1 MRLTTRE
8 RTLWQLIPRR
18 ALMYRLYSDRSTEHN
33 TIQRGGELLV
43 NSDETPNLLVA
54 LR

>member
-18 ALMYRLYSDRSTEHN
+18 ALIYRLHSDRSTEHN
-33 TIQRGGELLV
+33 TIQQGGELLV
-43 NSDETPNLLVA
+43 NADDMPNLLVA